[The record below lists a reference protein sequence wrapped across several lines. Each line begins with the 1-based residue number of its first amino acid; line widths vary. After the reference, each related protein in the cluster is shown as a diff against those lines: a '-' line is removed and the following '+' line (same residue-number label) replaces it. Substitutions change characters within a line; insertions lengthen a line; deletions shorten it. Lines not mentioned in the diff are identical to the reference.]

1 MEALQQ
7 IRTSLDTLLQELEH
21 LESQYEGLGSAIQE
35 KKREVSEYD
44 TALRILSKVCGVP
57 EPEDTPL
64 VGRMTAKDAML
75 EVIRRKPTGG
85 LQSRE
90 IRSEAHNAYGVSIPP
105 NSASN
110 YLWAL
115 RQEGKIRREG
125 HRWFLVNKSEAPA
138 TTGASVEGG

>member
-7 IRTSLDTLLQELEH
+7 IRISLDAQLKELER
-21 LESQYEGLGSAIQE
+21 LESQYDGLASAIQE
-35 KKREVSEYD
+35 KRREISEYD

-75 EVIRRKPTGG
+75 EVIRRNPDAG

-90 IRSEAHNAYGVSIPP
+90 LRSEAKNSLGVSIPP

-110 YLWAL
+110 YLWVL
-115 RQEGKIRREG
+115 RREGKIRRIG
-125 HRWFLVNKSEAPA
+125 HRWFLADKTEAPA
-138 TTGASVEGG
+138 ATGASEEGG